1 MRAVALAAA
10 CLLGGLCLTVPAR
23 SGADE
28 AREPTLERLV
38 EQREAVTREIEAL
51 RRQLARLA
59 ADAEAAEPLRAD
71 LVVLE
76 RIDNLI
82 LRQQS
87 LLERREQMART
98 EAAIQAKLAA
108 GPASDVSDTPPYP
121 LALLDLLGDAL
132 DGMERQG
139 EVLEQAEAAAATSL
153 ETARQQREA
162 ADQARRRRLEA
173 QDKAP
178 DLVAKAQARRALRQ
192 AELEL
197 RLADERVA
205 LATLELESAHRD
217 RTLHD
222 QNQAITRAALEFVE
236 ERLQRD
242 AALREELLG
251 GFEQQIFA
259 VRQARERASLDLA
272 RAQERRLAA
281 EKRKDSSPDPSP
293 ALLAENAALEAQQE
307 TQQIEVATLGQREER
322 LEKLRDVRERRYRT
336 LADEASRPE
345 MREWAADLQRLRGEL
360 ERRRQVEEG
369 ALGQVRAARASLAKR
384 AAAVPAADPQRR
396 WLEEHERALDE
407 RLATH
412 EGEIADLRSAR
423 SLVDRTLEEIQRR
436 TEGMTLADRAEM
448 LSRRLEGVWQTEIT
462 SLEDRPITVGKV
474 VTALVLLIVGLLL
487 ARFVSALFGRIARR
501 RTTLQEGAIAAFQA
515 LGYYALALLFVLLA
529 LRSASIP
536 LTAFTILGG
545 AFAIGVGFGS
555 QTLIANF
562 ISGLIL
568 LVERPI
574 KVGDLIDLEGTLGR
588 VESIG
593 LRSTR
598 VRTFDNIHIIVP
610 NSSFLE
616 QNVVNWNLSDDI
628 VRAQVNVGVA
638 YGSPTRRVEELLL
651 QAAREH
657 PRTLDQPPATVLF
670 MDFGD
675 NALHFRVYAWLRVR
689 DVIDRRL
696 IESDL
701 RHRIDELFRQSGV
714 VIAFPQ
720 RDVHL
725 DVTRPLQVEWT
736 GERTPPGE

>member
-1 MRAVALAAA
+1 M
-10 CLLGGLCLTVPAR
+10 
-23 SGADE
+23 
-28 AREPTLERLV
+28 
-38 EQREAVTREIEAL
+38 
-51 RRQLARLA
+51 
-59 ADAEAAEPLRAD
+59 
-71 LVVLE
+71 LE

-87 LLERREQMART
+87 LVERREPLARA

-108 GPASDVSDTPPYP
+108 GPASDVSATPPYP

-132 DGMERQG
+132 DGMERQA
-139 EVLEQAEAAAATSL
+139 EVLEQAESAAEASL
-153 ETARQQREA
+153 QTAREQREA
-162 ADQARRRRLEA
+162 ADQARRRRLEVL
-173 QDKAP
+173 DKAQ
-178 DLVAKAQARRALRQ
+178 DLVAKAQAKRALRQ
-192 AELEL
+192 AELDL
-197 RLADERVA
+197 RLADERSD
-205 LATLELESAHRD
+205 LAALELESARRD
-217 RTLHD
+217 RALHD
-222 QNQAITRAALEFVE
+222 QNEAITRAALEFVE

-242 AALREELLG
+242 VALRDELLG
-251 GFEQQIFA
+251 GLEQQIAA
-259 VRQARERASLDLA
+259 VRQARERASQDLE

-281 EKRKDSSPDPSP
+281 EKRKDSSPDPGP
-293 ALLAENAALEAQQE
+293 VLLAENAALEAQQE

-322 LEKLRDVRERRYRT
+322 LEKLRQVRERRYQT
-336 LADEASRPE
+336 LTDQASRPE
-345 MREWAADLQRLRGEL
+345 MREWAADLERLRAEL
-360 ERRRQVEEG
+360 GRRRQVEEG
-369 ALGQVRAARASLAKR
+369 ALAQVRSARASLEKH
-384 AAAVPAADPQRR
+384 AAAIPAGDPQRR
-396 WLEEHERALDE
+396 WLDEHGRALAE
-407 RLATH
+407 RQATH
-412 EGEIADLRSAR
+412 EGEIDDLRSAL
-423 SLVDRTLEEIQRR
+423 SQVDRTLEEIQRR
-436 TEGMTLADRAEM
+436 TEGMTLADRFEM
-448 LSRRLEGVWQTEIT
+448 LSRRLEGVWRTELT
-462 SLEDRPITVGKV
+462 SLEDHPITVGKV
-474 VTALVLLIVGLLL
+474 VTALALLVVGLLL

-501 RTTLQEGAIAAFQA
+501 RTSLEEGAVAAFQA
-515 LGYYALALLFVLLA
+515 LAYYALALLFVLLA

-536 LTAFTILGG
+536 LTVFTILGG

-574 KVGDLIDLEGTLGR
+574 KVGDLIELDGTLGR

-616 QNVVNWNLSDDI
+616 KNVVNWNLSDDI

-675 NALHFRVYAWLRVR
+675 NALHFRLYSWLRVR
-689 DVIDRRL
+689 DVLDRRL

-701 RHRIDELFRQSGV
+701 RHRIDELFGQSGV

-736 GERTPPGE
+736 GAPPPD